1 MESLKAIPLV
11 ESPLPFHHCKI
22 FVSEIFLSR
31 ARSVRKS
38 VTDADSVHSLA
49 ASTSKMSSV
58 HSLSNPMIYSALP
71 RIGLVAGAGCD
82 VPRVIRTR
90 IIRTRIVR
98 PRIVC
103 PRIVCPRIVCLMR

>member
-1 MESLKAIPLV
+1 
-11 ESPLPFHHCKI
+11 
-22 FVSEIFLSR
+22 
-31 ARSVRKS
+31 
-38 VTDADSVHSLA
+38 
-49 ASTSKMSSV
+49 
-58 HSLSNPMIYSALP
+58 MIYSALP